1 MSSRPPVPSLAA
13 LVPPAS
19 PPTLSPAP
27 GEIRVDTVEASD
39 RLLVVVA
46 RAVRPFAACPGC
58 GQPSGRVHSRYTRT
72 LADLPWQG
80 IAVRLRL
87 HTRRFFCDAPRCPR
101 RIFAERLPATA
112 ASYARQ
118 TTRLDA
124 TLQLIA
130 AALGGAAGAR
140 LAAALGMHTA
150 GRTLLSHLRHAPAPD
165 PPTPR
170 VLGVDD
176 FAWRRGYRWGTVL
189 VDLERHRVV
198 DLLPDRSA
206 ATFAAWLVAH
216 PGVEV
221 VSRDRGGPYADAV
234 RMAAPDAVQVADRFH
249 LVSNMRAALERAVV
263 RHAAA
268 VQATAQVRV
277 AARDAAAEH
286 RRTTRRALYDQA
298 VALRDAGV
306 SHVEICERLNLGR
319 GTVRTWLAAGVFPE
333 RASPSRGPRGPT
345 RLAPYVEHLT
355 TRIAAGERDVAILV
369 AEIRARGYAGS
380 TQAAQHVVRR
390 LAHQAAATP
399 AEPDQEG
406 TARTRKGPSPRQVSW
421 LLFHRDADL
430 AAADRTFVADLCA
443 RCGPLAEARRLAH
456 DFRRLLAERDGPA
469 FLPWLTAAH
478 VSEFRG
484 FVRGLRYDFE
494 AVYAGITRPWS
505 QGQVE
510 GQVHRL
516 KLVKRSMYGRAG
528 FTLLRQR
535 MLAAA

>member
-27 GEIRVDTVEASD
+27 DEIRVDAVEASD

-46 RAVRPFAACPGC
+46 RAVRASATCPGC
-58 GQPSGRVHSRYTRT
+58 ARPSRRVHSRYTRT

-87 HTRRFFCDAPRCPR
+87 QTRRFFCDVPGCPR

-118 TTRLDA
+118 TTRLDT

-140 LAAALGMHTA
+140 LATALGMHTA

-165 PPTPR
+165 PPAPR

-176 FAWRRGYRWGTVL
+176 FAWRRGHRWGTVL
-189 VDLERHRVV
+189 VDLERHRVI

-206 ATFAAWLVAH
+206 ATFAAWLTAH

-234 RMAAPDAVQVADRFH
+234 RTAAPDAVQVADRFH
-249 LVSNMRAALERAVV
+249 LVSNVRAALERAVV

-268 VQATAQVRV
+268 VQATAHVRV
-277 AARDAAAEH
+277 AARDTAAEG
-286 RRTTRRALYDQA
+286 RRAARRALYDQV

-306 SHVEICERLNLGR
+306 SHVEICEQLNLGR
-319 GTVRTWLAAGVFPE
+319 GTVRTWLAAGAFPE
-333 RASPSRGPRGPT
+333 RASPSRGPRVPT
-345 RLAPYVEHLT
+345 RLAPHVEHLT
-355 TRIAAGERDVAILV
+355 TRYAAGERDVATLV
-369 AEIRARGYAGS
+369 AELRTRGYTGS
-380 TQAAQHVVRR
+380 TQAVQRFVRR
-390 LAHQAAATP
+390 LAHSQAVASPGP
-399 AEPDQEG
+399 AGEEK
-406 TARTRKGPSPRQVSW
+406 ARTGKGPSPRQVSW

-430 AAADRTFVADLCA
+430 ATADRTFVADLCA
-443 RCGPLAEARRLAH
+443 RCGPLAQARRLAH
-456 DFRRLLAERDGPA
+456 DFRRMLAERDGPA

-478 VSEFRG
+478 ASELRG
-484 FVRGLRYDFE
+484 FVCGLRYDFE

-528 FTLLRQR
+528 FALLKHR